1 MSIKEKLQEIEKQ
14 YWMSGDTKMSE
25 VFLEL
30 ISDLGD
36 DLEEAYN
43 NGKDSGYESGYD
55 IGYDDGSNETRSEV
69 KEEMI
74 AHLENNDVSD
84 RVIKLV
90 KEVL

>member
-30 ISDLGD
+30 MSDLGD
-36 DLEEAYN
+36 DLEESYN
-43 NGKDSGYESGYD
+43 NGKEYGYD
-55 IGYDDGSNETRSEV
+55 IGYDDGAGESRSELRDELL
-69 KEEMI
+69 K
-74 AHLENNDVSD
+74 HLECNDVSD
-84 RVIKLV
+84 RVIKLI

>member
-43 NGKDSGYESGYD
+43 NGYETGCD
-55 IGYDDGSNETRSEV
+55 IGYDDGVGESRSELRD
-69 KEEMI
+69 EILE
-74 AHLENNDVSD
+74 HLGKNDVSD
-84 RVIKLV
+84 RVIKLL